1 MGNRYEV
8 GLQKTTGAAAGPIVT
23 LVTAAGSR
31 AVIREIGVFA
41 TTAVASD
48 IGLGRPAAVGAG
60 TLTGTL
66 GQSLDSADTAAVTE
80 LVTSFGTTQPTAP
93 ANVFWRIG
101 LPAVAGSGMVFVYEP
116 QEFVLPVSANLVIW
130 QFSALAVTFDC
141 YVKWAE

>member
-31 AVIREIGVFA
+31 AVIREIGIFA

-48 IGLGRPAAVGAG
+48 IGIGRPAAVGAG
-60 TLTGTL
+60 AATGTL
-66 GQSLDSADTAAVTE
+66 GQALDSADVAAVTT
-80 LVTSFGTTQPTAP
+80 LATSFATTQPTAP
-93 ANVFWRIG
+93 TNVFRRFQ
-101 LPAVAGSGMVFVYEP
+101 LPATIGAGVVFVWEP
-116 QEFVLPVSANLVIW
+116 QEFILPISANLVIW
-130 QFSALAVTFDC
+130 QFSAAAVTFDA